1 MSELG
6 PSASILTGPP
16 RLWAVAQAVAWVLL
30 FLSMALGR
38 KWLETWLLSRFQRR
52 DPRRVTVS
60 ALWSAGFVRTS
71 MAQVMALLA
80 GLLAGAAIPLLPQFQ
95 IQGWPTLLPPLSTS
109 SVGLLYVLA
118 MDWCSVG
125 LLAHASP
132 GCPLLRNAVARS
144 TTNTQILA
152 AVPVMLVVLSLVIT
166 TGMLHSWQEG
176 TLNLSTMLALQGGWT
191 GLRWLVVLQPLACIL
206 WMVCAAP
213 LSPDPRLRPTLAWQV
228 QALNRVLLTTVLFM
242 GGWQGPLA
250 DRCPGLGLL
259 YTVAKGALITFVWV
273 WISSSRPFPSLT
285 SSSQSTWRLCAS
297 LAGLNL
303 LVTALLAT
311 VQTPLSG
318 LGVP

>member
-1 MSELG
+1 VSVLWCAG
-6 PSASILTGPP
+6 SARP
-16 RLWAVAQAVAWVLL
+16 
-30 FLSMALGR
+30 
-38 KWLETWLLSRFQRR
+38 
-52 DPRRVTVS
+52 
-60 ALWSAGFVRTS
+60 S

-80 GLLAGAAIPLLPQFQ
+80 GLLASAAIPLLPQFQ
-95 IQGWPTLLPPLSTS
+95 IQGRPGLLPPLSMS

-125 LLAHASP
+125 LLAQASP
-132 GCPLLRNAVARS
+132 GCPVQRNAAVRS
-144 TTNTQILA
+144 TIGTQILA
-152 AVPVMLVVLSLVIT
+152 AVPVILIVLSLVIT
-166 TGMLHSWQEG
+166 TGMLHSWQAG

-191 GLRWLVVLQPLACIL
+191 GLRWLIVRQPLACIL

-213 LSPDPRLRPTLAWQV
+213 LSPDPRLRVTLAWQV
-228 QALNRVLLTTVLFM
+228 QVLNRVLLTTVLFM
-242 GGWQGPLA
+242 GGWQGPLV

-259 YTVAKGALITFVWV
+259 YTAAKGALITFVWV

-311 VQTPLSG
+311 AQASLPW